1 MNKIKTILFFAIILL
16 TYNFSG
22 AQILNWS
29 TTQSISSGSQDGY
42 DRPRI
47 VLTQNNTPLIMWTK
61 TSSPKMIKASKWNGS
76 SFSAPYD
83 ITPSGLDI
91 TGFIGPEIAAKGDT
105 VYVIFLSALS
115 ANNYV
120 YLISSFDG
128 GLTFSDTVRV
138 SDNSNTH
145 KFAMPNVAVNTDGNP
160 IISYMSSTTSWTD
173 WEQMVKVSSDF
184 GNTFSPA
191 FDVSALAAGEPCD
204 CCKSSLVANGND
216 VFLLFRNNDNN
227 IRNTYVAKSSDGGL
241 TFTSTADIDDTDWII
256 NACPSSSPQGMISGD
271 SVIVARRSGAN
282 SRNEI
287 LLSAVNSND
296 LQYTYNNRIDPI
308 SFGLQ
313 DYPEITGNKDTI
325 GVVWQDNRNSYM
337 DCFFSVSTSG
347 AATVSGSVVLTDT
360 NNLGSKTDPDIT
372 YANGTFHFVYT
383 YTGTHEIFY
392 RTATFTSSTTITEID
407 KNGLTV
413 FPNPANNKIKITT
426 DLTGKIRVKN
436 IEGKVLLQLDKN
448 KESKSIYISH
458 LPSGI
463 YTIELQKLTAKF
475 IKQ

>member
-1 MNKIKTILFFAIILL
+1 
-16 TYNFSG
+16 
-22 AQILNWS
+22 
-29 TTQSISSGSQDGY
+29 
-42 DRPRI
+42 
-47 VLTQNNTPLIMWTK
+47 
-61 TSSPKMIKASKWNGS
+61 
-76 SFSAPYD
+76 
-83 ITPSGLDI
+83 
-91 TGFIGPEIAAKGDT
+91 
-105 VYVIFLSALS
+105 
-115 ANNYV
+115 
-120 YLISSFDG
+120 
-128 GLTFSDTVRV
+128 
-138 SDNSNTH
+138 
-145 KFAMPNVAVNTDGNP
+145 
-160 IISYMSSTTSWTD
+160 
-173 WEQMVKVSSDF
+173 
-184 GNTFSPA
+184 
-191 FDVSALAAGEPCD
+191 
-204 CCKSSLVANGND
+204 
-216 VFLLFRNNDNN
+216 
-227 IRNTYVAKSSDGGL
+227 
-241 TFTSTADIDDTDWII
+241 
-256 NACPSSSPQGMISGD
+256 MISGD